1 MSNAHRVNIATE
13 RDELK
18 QQRLTDV
25 FIAKSKSSPENKSR
39 KDEHY
44 FLGRRL
50 ILWLSKDLLPLSLVE
65 YKGFQD
71 FWSSLHLNIKLP
83 SRQTISIS
91 ALDDMYLCIKNELIK
106 ILDNSGGKQQQ
117 MFISI
122 L

>member
-1 MSNAHRVNIATE
+1 MFNAHRMNIATE

-25 FIAKSKSSPENKSR
+25 FISKSKSSPENENR
-39 KDEHY
+39 KDKHY
-44 FLGRRL
+44 ILGRRL
-50 ILWLSKDLLPLSLVE
+50 ILWLSKDLLPFSLVE

-71 FWSSLHLNIKLP
+71 FWSSLHLDTKLP
-83 SRQTISIS
+83 SRQTISIG

-106 ILDNSGGKQQQ
+106 VLGSSGGRQ
-117 MFISI
+117 MFTSI